1 MITLAILSLSLTG
14 CGGDTK
20 PAAQPPAPPPAPPVA
35 APAPPPPAPAPVASG
50 PYAADPLAQASYDKA
65 KAAGADKKTNPKAG
79 DAAAIAAGKAKF
91 ETMCVSCHGA
101 GGAGDGI
108 AGSALPQK
116 PANFTWK
123 ERWASTTVGE
133 KQWIIANG
141 IEGTAMAPLGLTE
154 DESWSVLAYIEAT
167 FAPK

>member
-1 MITLAILSLSLTG
+1 MIGISLLSLVLTA

-20 PAAQPPAPPPAPPVA
+20 PAPAPTPPPPAPVA
-35 APAPPPPAPAPVASG
+35 APAPPPPAAVIASG

-65 KAAGADKKTNPKAG
+65 KGAGADKKVNANSG
-79 DAAAIAAGKAKF
+79 DAAAIAAGKAKYDM
-91 ETMCVSCHGA
+91 MCVSCHGA

-123 ERWASTTVGE
+123 ERWVATTAGE
-133 KQWIIANG
+133 KQWVIANG
-141 IEGTAMAPLGLTE
+141 MEGTAMAPLGLTE
-154 DESWSVLAYIEAT
+154 DESWAVLAYIEAT